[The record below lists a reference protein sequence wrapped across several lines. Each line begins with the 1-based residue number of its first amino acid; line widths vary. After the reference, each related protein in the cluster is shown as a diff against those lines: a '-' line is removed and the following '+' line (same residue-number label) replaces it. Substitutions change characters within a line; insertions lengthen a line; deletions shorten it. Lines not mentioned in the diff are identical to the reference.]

1 MSIYIYMMS
10 MYIYMYIYI
19 HVSRNIPRTILP
31 AASETVLDRA
41 IGRFKWI

>member
-1 MSIYIYMMS
+1 
-10 MYIYMYIYI
+10 MY
-19 HVSRNIPRTILP
+19 HVIFLLGGRTILP